1 MQIQLGVT
9 YWRWPARQDDRRQ
22 VWRELLPL
30 SADIDPSRGE
40 RHGSPIIGR
49 NGVGL
54 PRPGVGTFFAFG
66 GLRIVNVLLTSR

>member
-1 MQIQLGVT
+1 MIAARLG
-9 YWRWPARQDDRRQ
+9 AR
-22 VWRELLPL
+22 LLNLKLPL
-30 SADIDPSRGE
+30 SADIDPSCGE

-66 GLRIVNVLLTSR
+66 GLRIVNVLLASR